1 MSTPA
6 STVLMASYLPVVMV
20 NPVAPACPGRDSTRR
35 YSSCAGLRKRSP
47 DRRNQPALAMFDGWI
62 FSG

>member
-47 DRRNQPALAMFDGWI
+47 DRRINRH
-62 FSG
+62 